1 MMLLAELAR
10 KEGLFDFVAGP
21 AARLAGGSAT
31 KLFALVYR
39 VGTVVPIFMSND
51 ATAVVLTPAVF
62 AATKAAKVRDPLP
75 YLLICAL
82 IAIAASFVLPISNPA
97 NLIVRG
103 PCRRCLIARAVRIA
117 IGAVDRGYYTVL
129 RFTQRNSLRQKV
141 MAAEVDA
148 SGLTASGIVG
158 MGVVLLL
165 VSGFGVDLG
174 LPHLSPLSRLLGGC
188 AFSKARVTGVTK
200 DISWKYCYWR
210 PVRWRPIAPRW

>member
-51 ATAVVLTPAVF
+51 ATTVVLAPAVF

-82 IAIAASFVLPISNPA
+82 IANAASFVLPISNPA
-97 NLIVRG
+97 NLIVFRG
-103 PCRRCLIARAVRIA
+103 DMPPLLDRSGGSRCHRCCR
-117 IGAVDRGYYTVL
+117 
-129 RFTQRNSLRQKV
+129 
-141 MAAEVDA
+141 
-148 SGLTASGIVG
+148 
-158 MGVVLLL
+158 
-165 VSGFGVDLG
+165 
-174 LPHLSPLSRLLGGC
+174 SRLPTLSFGSRS
-188 AFSKARVTGVTK
+188 AIR
-200 DISWKYCYWR
+200 
-210 PVRWRPIAPRW
+210 